1 MKKQL
6 SQAEKTLKAFRLK
19 KDKVETI
26 SILID
31 LLESNLGVS
40 NNTIHNSDF
49 LQLTIYDLASAIRNM
64 KKHNLKIE
72 VQRRKLFYDS
82 ITTN

>member
-26 SILID
+26 SNLID

-40 NNTIHNSDF
+40 NNTIYNSDR
-49 LQLTIYDLASAIRNM
+49 LQLAIYDLAGAIKNM
-64 KKHNLKIE
+64 KKHNLEIE
-72 VQRRKLFYDS
+72 IQRRKLFYDS
-82 ITTN
+82 ITAN

>member
-40 NNTIHNSDF
+40 NNTIFNSDF
-49 LQLTIYDLASAIRNM
+49 LQLAIYDLASAIRNM
-64 KKHNLKIE
+64 KKHNLEIE

>member
-40 NNTIHNSDF
+40 NNTIFNSDC
-49 LQLTIYDLASAIRNM
+49 LQLAIYDLAGAIRNM

-82 ITTN
+82 ITAN

>member
-40 NNTIHNSDF
+40 NNTIFNSDC
-49 LQLTIYDLASAIRNM
+49 LQLAIYDLASAIRNM
-64 KKHNLKIE
+64 KKHNLEIE

-82 ITTN
+82 ITAN

>member
-19 KDKVETI
+19 KDKVDTI
-26 SILID
+26 SNLVD
-31 LLESNLGVS
+31 LLENNLGVT
-40 NNTIHNSDF
+40 NNAIENSDW
-49 LQLTIYDLASAIRNM
+49 LQLAIHDLVSAIRNM
-64 KKHNLKIE
+64 KKHNRIIE

-82 ITTN
+82 ITAN

>member
-1 MKKQL
+1 MKKQI

-19 KDKVETI
+19 KDKVDTI
-26 SILID
+26 SDLID
-31 LLESNLGVS
+31 LLENNLGVS
-40 NNTIHNSDF
+40 NNSIDKSF
-49 LQLTIYDLASAIRNM
+49 LLQSAIYDIVSAIRKM
-64 KKHNLKIE
+64 KKHNRKIE

>member
-1 MKKQL
+1 MIKQL

-19 KDKVETI
+19 KDKVDTI
-26 SILID
+26 SNLVD
-31 LLESNLGVS
+31 LLENNLGVS
-40 NNTIHNSDF
+40 NNSIDKSF
-49 LQLTIYDLASAIRNM
+49 LLQSAIYDLASAIRNM
-64 KKHNLKIE
+64 KKHNRKIE

>member
-19 KDKVETI
+19 KDKVDMI
-26 SILID
+26 SNLVD
-31 LLESNLGVS
+31 LLDNNLGVS
-40 NNTIHNSDF
+40 NNAIENSEW
-49 LQLTIYDLASAIRNM
+49 LQSSIYDLASAIRNM
-64 KKHNLKIE
+64 KKHNRKIE

>member
-40 NNTIHNSDF
+40 NNTIFNSDC
-49 LQLTIYDLASAIRNM
+49 LQLAIYDLACAIRNM
-64 KKHNLKIE
+64 KKHNLEIE